1 MGKKEDI
8 TQPMASQ
15 CILHILFGLLCQL
28 FSSEIFHTQ
37 IVTFFSFHLG
47 ALGETEF
54 LVGLHFYL
62 E

>member
-37 IVTFFSFHLG
+37 IVIFFLSTLVHWVKLN
-47 ALGETEF
+47 F
-54 LVGLHFYL
+54 LWVCIFI
-62 E
+62 